1 MKKPGTALVDFFSFF
16 TNHRKKLSKRNRFSL
31 VNECYLELY
40 KNTYQLPTVRVA
52 EGWDPGIKDPFYLT
66 PPLEILEERN

>member
-1 MKKPGTALVDFFSFF
+1 MKKPGTALVDFSSFF
-16 TNHRKKLSKRNRFSL
+16 TTIEKNSPKGTGFSL

-52 EGWDPGIKDPFYLT
+52 EGWDPGSPEPKANFKI
-66 PPLEILEERN
+66 N